1 MDNRWIKRA
10 LQITLV
16 SIVAGVCTAGS
27 VYAADYPYKPVRL
40 MVPFPPGGG
49 ADIVARVVGMR
60 LSNLWNQQ
68 VIIDNRGGAGG
79 VIGTELVARAQP
91 DGYTILFGSQ
101 STIAMNPAMYKN
113 LNFDPVKDFIPV
125 ILVAYSPQLLA
136 VHPSV
141 EAKTLQEFIAL
152 AKASPGKLNYA
163 SSGIGTSGH
172 LTFELFKRAAGN
184 IDVLHVP
191 YKGTAAALNDFLG
204 GQVKALM
211 GSTAV
216 TLPLMKA
223 GRLRTIAIATA
234 TRSPAMPQ
242 LPTMAESGLPGFE
255 VKPWFGLLFPA
266 RTPKVIVD
274 KLFNDVRKLQDAP
287 ELAKGIEESGAVA
300 ADRESQKQ
308 FATLV
313 ASEQAMWKKVVQEVI
328 PESMLPVR

>member
-1 MDNRWIKRA
+1 MKSVWIHATVACAA
-10 LQITLV
+10 LTLPAPQ
-16 SIVAGVCTAGS
+16 VAAQTYPSKPIRMLLPYPAGG
-27 VYAADYPYKPVRL
+27 PN
-40 MVPFPPGGG
+40 
-49 ADIVARVVGMR
+49 DIFARVIAQK
-60 LSNLWNQQ
+60 LSEAFGKQ
-68 VIIDNRGGAGG
+68 VVIDNRGGAGG

-266 RTPKVIVD
+266 RTPKAIVD